1 SLALWQALAQLSVW
15 GIPLELAS
23 LWEGFRTMKEP
34 PTDPKPSFT
43 VKISGVNYGKPYPA
57 REETTNTKERQVINV
72 ETRNYQQHQQH
83 RQHLP
88 NKHQSDQHQPDQ
100 QAITNTQYANEA
112 PMSSAAFLQSQ
123 MTEAHLAFQKAL
135 TESHH
140 AYLRSTEKI
149 VAAMTG
155 QQQLANETY
164 YVPSP
169 YDDAKQKT
177 TQRSAYIPPAKSAA
191 MIEYEA
197 PTVQPTETRAIPVSN
212 VHNPVVPVISAIQAP
227 ANPAIPAAV
236 PAAPSNGNDVKTIM
250 LEVVSDKTGYPQ
262 QMVDMD
268 LDLESGLGID
278 SIKRVEILSAAQEM
292 ISGLPEFDP
301 SDLTGLRTLN
311 EIVDYMEQMLK
322 KNGTI
327 G

>member
-1 SLALWQALAQLSVW
+1 
-15 GIPLELAS
+15 
-23 LWEGFRTMKEP
+23 
-34 PTDPKPSFT
+34 
-43 VKISGVNYGKPYPA
+43 
-57 REETTNTKERQVINV
+57 
-72 ETRNYQQHQQH
+72 
-83 RQHLP
+83 
-88 NKHQSDQHQPDQ
+88 
-100 QAITNTQYANEA
+100 
-112 PMSSAAFLQSQ
+112 MSSAAFLQSQ

-197 PTVQPTETRAIPVSN
+197 PTVQPTETRAILVSN
-212 VHNPVVPVISAIQAP
+212 VHNPVVPVVPVISAIQAP

-236 PAAPSNGNDVKTIM
+236 QAPAIPAAPSQAPEAQKAAAAPSNGNDVKTIM

-292 ISGLPEFDP
+292 IYGLPEFDP